1 MAAVVIQVDHGGGLA
16 YKAELALMGPEVV
29 DGEIQGEKNVD
40 FVVDVL
46 RDLGIS
52 FLADVVGEC
61 TDQPNLKQIFSKAS
75 PYSLLITEYVE
86 RCLGYDGFFTRDNVA
101 ALTAAAGEAERYEHG
116 QVFD

>member
-1 MAAVVIQVDHGGGLA
+1 VFTANNTSSYLNTFDNLPMPT
-16 YKAELALMGPEVV
+16 K
-29 DGEIQGEKNVD
+29 D
-40 FVVDVL
+40 FVVEVL

-75 PYSLLITEYVE
+75 PYSLLITEYME

-101 ALTAAAGEAERYEHG
+101 ALTAAAGEAERYQHG
-116 QVFD
+116 HVFD

>member
-1 MAAVVIQVDHGGGLA
+1 MPTGDVVRKYGRRMHHIA
-16 YKAELALMGPEVV
+16 YEVV

-46 RDLGIS
+46 RDLGIP

-61 TDQPNLKQIFSKAS
+61 TDEPNLKQIFSKAS

-116 QVFD
+116 HVFD